1 MNKCFLVTFLLCVIS
16 HYSLPAQPDSL
27 LISHKIDS
35 LKSLVAASVDPHV
48 TIPLLTSLAD
58 LTNQTPAEIGW
69 LEPPFISPCSIC
81 RAIIIMNTG
90 NGIVSCI
97 GEGRSIRS
105 VKAGTNILTPCSM

>member
-1 MNKCFLVTFLLCVIS
+1 MRVRNIYMNKCFLVTFLLCVIS

-69 LEPPFISPCSIC
+69 LERCYEEAC
-81 RAIIIMNTG
+81 RRLFRPAQ
-90 NGIVSCI
+90 
-97 GEGRSIRS
+97 S
-105 VKAGTNILTPCSM
+105 VAPLL